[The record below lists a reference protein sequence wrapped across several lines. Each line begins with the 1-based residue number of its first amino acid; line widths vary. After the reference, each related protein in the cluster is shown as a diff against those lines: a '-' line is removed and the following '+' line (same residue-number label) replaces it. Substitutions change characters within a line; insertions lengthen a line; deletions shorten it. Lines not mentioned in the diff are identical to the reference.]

1 MNQLKNAFGFTNS
14 PPQAGQAGYDYNY
27 QLMKWYVICVCVMC
41 VHVFLFACILWHSM
55 LSI

>member
-27 QLMKWYVICVCVMC
+27 QVMKWYVMCVCIMC
-41 VHVFLFACILWHSM
+41 VHVFLFACILWHCM
-55 LSI
+55 